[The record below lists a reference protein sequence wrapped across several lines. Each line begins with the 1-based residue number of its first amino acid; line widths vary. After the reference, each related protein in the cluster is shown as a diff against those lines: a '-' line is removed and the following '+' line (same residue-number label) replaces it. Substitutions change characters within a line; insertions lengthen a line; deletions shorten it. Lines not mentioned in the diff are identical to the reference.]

1 MQAVTI
7 CPNSSMMYLFVW
19 ATSEIIIIRNIFVY
33 ACILQIKFT
42 PVKTTLACY
51 LSPVKIQYLFTSEN
65 LTLLISAY
73 TLISLKNKIYM
84 IIQGNC

>member
-7 CPNSSMMYLFVW
+7 CPNSSMKYLFVS

-33 ACILQIKFT
+33 ACILQIKFA
-42 PVKTTLACY
+42 PVKTTLTFN
-51 LSPVKIQYLFTSEN
+51 LLLMKIPYLFTSEN

-73 TLISLKNKIYM
+73 TLISLKNKINM
-84 IIQGNC
+84 IIQRNC